1 MDKAIMRLKDKILEK
16 RKPIIEKEKEVVDY
30 YFNNISNELK
40 SITKY
45 WELYDIDST
54 YDIFK
59 LIELDFEKLKGIFET
74 KGLKLTRNKGAK
86 TIYEVT
92 MLKEVNPFQVIPNLE
107 DIIEERLVKVLS
119 EKEYDSWKQRLT
131 KSDSYLFAKL
141 EEEGFTLCNI
151 GHEHSY
157 VYIYL
162 NSED

>member
-1 MDKAIMRLKDKILEK
+1 MRIKDKILEK

-30 YFNNISNELK
+30 YLNNISNELK

-45 WELYDIDST
+45 WEFYDIDSS

-59 LIELDFEKLKGIFET
+59 LIELDFYKLKDIFET
-74 KGLKLTRNKGAK
+74 KGLKLTSNKGAK

-119 EKEYDSWKQRLT
+119 EKEYDSWDQRLT
-131 KSDSYLFAKL
+131 KSDSYLFNKL
-141 EEEGFTLCNI
+141 KEEGFTLCNV

-162 NSED
+162 NSEE